1 MKNFG
6 GQTRCIMGDVQTVV
20 SPLLCKPQGIFKD
33 KKERKGLLIYKAV
46 PSESNTSAKFIETLS
61 KYQDLEVEVNRMWE
75 TNENNYAVE
84 PMLKQ
89 PTLHNGHLSTTPSF
103 LVDSQHWL
111 LFKPV
116 DNDHLSDLV

>member
-75 TNENNYAVE
+75 TNGNNYAVE

-103 LVDSQHWL
+103 LVDSQH
-111 LFKPV
+111 
-116 DNDHLSDLV
+116 